1 MKKLKNVKNWIC
13 LLSLLLT
20 ALSTMA
26 QRKEIIGYY
35 PSWKWNSRST
45 IMTPAK
51 IPFEKL
57 TMINYAFFYPLP
69 DGRIVGR
76 DTVGDEILLKG
87 ERDPGTGK
95 YRQGTALVDLAH
107 RHGVKVLL
115 SIGGWEDS
123 SNFPDVAASETK
135 RQQFAHSCIDRIREY
150 GFDGIDIDW
159 EYPGYAE
166 HKGTPQDKGNLNLL
180 LQITRD
186 SLTAYGNR
194 TGTKL
199 LLTAA
204 LPAGASILSNFDMGK
219 VTDLLDMLNVMTYD
233 LSGTWDPVSGHNAP
247 LFSPNESDSL
257 RNIDA
262 VFRMYTVTHKV
273 PASKINIGIPFYGHT
288 FANCTAPYSPHSGA
302 DTVHFSNHGCFYYDI
317 VQLMD
322 RFTRFWDDRA
332 KVPYLVSQEWKTFVS
347 YDDEESVGHK
357 AQYVLDRDAGGVI
370 IWEITGDYMPD
381 GRTPLLD
388 VITRKFGASK
398 TKQ

>member
-1 MKKLKNVKNWIC
+1 MNTIKNARNWIC
-13 LLSLLLT
+13 LLSLLLA
-20 ALSTMA
+20 ALTTMA
-26 QRKEIIGYY
+26 QTKQIIGYY
-35 PSWKWNSRST
+35 PSWKWNSRGS
-45 IMTPAK
+45 IMTPAR

-69 DGRIVGR
+69 DGRLVGR
-76 DTVGDEILLKG
+76 DTVGDEIFLRG
-87 ERDPGTGK
+87 ERDREGGK
-95 YRQGTALVDLAH
+95 YMPGTALVDLAH

-123 SNFPDVAASETK
+123 SNFPEVAASETK
-135 RQQFAHSCIDRIREY
+135 RQQFAHSCVDRIREY
-150 GFDGIDIDW
+150 NFDGIDIDW

-166 HKGTPQDKGNLNLL
+166 HQGTPQDKGNLILL

-186 SLTAYGNR
+186 SLTAYENR
-194 TGTKL
+194 TGKKL

-204 LPAGASILSNFDMGK
+204 LPAGASILSNYDVEK

-233 LSGTWDPVSGHNAP
+233 LCGTWDPVSGHNAP
-247 LFSPNESDSL
+247 LFSPIESDSS

-262 VFRMYTVTHKV
+262 AFRLYTVTHKV
-273 PASKINIGIPFYGHT
+273 PRSKVNIGVPFYGHT
-288 FANCTAPYSPHSGA
+288 FANCTAAYAPHSGA
-302 DTVHFSNHGCFYYDI
+302 DTVHFSPHGCFYYDI
-317 VQLMD
+317 VQSMD

-357 AQYVLDRDAGGVI
+357 AQYVLHRDAGGVI

-388 VITRKFGASK
+388 VISRKFGASK
-398 TKQ
+398 KRQ

>member
-1 MKKLKNVKNWIC
+1 MKRARNWVC
-13 LLSLLLT
+13 LLSLLL
-20 ALSTMA
+20 AAFSTMA
-26 QRKEIIGYY
+26 QKKVIIGYY
-35 PSWKWNSRST
+35 PSWKWNSRNT
-45 IMTPAK
+45 VMTPAR

-57 TMINYAFFYPLP
+57 TMINYAFFFPLP
-69 DGRIVGR
+69 DGRLVGR
-76 DTVGDEILLKG
+76 DTVGDEIFLRG
-87 ERDPGTGK
+87 ERDPEGGK
-95 YRQGTALVDLAH
+95 YRPGTALVDLAH

-115 SIGGWEDS
+115 SVGGWEDS
-123 SNFPDVAASETK
+123 WNFPEVAATETK

-166 HKGTPQDKGNLNLL
+166 HKGTPQDKGNLILL

-186 SLTAYGNR
+186 SLTTYGNR
-194 TGTKL
+194 TGKKL

-204 LPAGASILSNFDMGK
+204 LPAGATILSNYDVEK
-219 VTDLLDMLNVMTYD
+219 ATDLLDMLNVMTYD

-247 LFSPNESDSL
+247 LFAPNESDST

-262 VFRMYTVTHKV
+262 AFRLYTVTHKV
-273 PASKINIGIPFYGHT
+273 PASKVNIGVPFYGHT
-288 FANCTAPYSPHSGA
+288 FANCTTAYAPHSGA
-302 DTVHFSNHGCFYYDI
+302 DTVHFSTHGCFYYDI
-317 VQLMD
+317 VQSMD

-357 AQYVLDRDAGGVI
+357 AQYVLDRNAAGVI
-370 IWEITGDYMPD
+370 IWEITGDYMPG

-388 VITRKFGASK
+388 VISRKFGASK
-398 TKQ
+398 TEQ